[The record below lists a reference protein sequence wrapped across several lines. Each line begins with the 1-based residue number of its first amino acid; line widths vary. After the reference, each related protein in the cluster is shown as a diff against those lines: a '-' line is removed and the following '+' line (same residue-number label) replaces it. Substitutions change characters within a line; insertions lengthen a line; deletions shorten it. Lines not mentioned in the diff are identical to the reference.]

1 MNETL
6 PKLTP
11 TQKLFHFF
19 AGRSLAT
26 PQERKPKEP
35 RHESRA
41 EIDALLTEMERS
53 YYEYRTAKESKTETP
68 AGKDITTGS
77 QPPTPNQ

>member
-19 AGRSLAT
+19 AGRSFGT
-26 PQERKPKEP
+26 PQEHKPVEP
-35 RHESRA
+35 RLDSCA
-41 EIDALLTEMERS
+41 EIDVLLTEMES
-53 YYEYRTAKESKTETP
+53 FYYEYQSYKESKTETP
-68 AGKDITTGS
+68 AGKGEITGS